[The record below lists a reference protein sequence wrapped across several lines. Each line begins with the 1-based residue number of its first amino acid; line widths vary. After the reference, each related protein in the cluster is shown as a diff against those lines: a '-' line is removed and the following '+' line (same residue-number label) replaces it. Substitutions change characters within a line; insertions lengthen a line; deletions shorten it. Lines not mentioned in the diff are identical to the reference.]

1 MKISIIGSGS
11 WGTALSILLN
21 DNKHKVKLWFRRKE
35 LLEKVKIEREN
46 SIYLPGVKIPDEVF
60 LTSDLNEALDGA
72 EIIVLAVP
80 TQHLRG
86 IISREEF
93 KNCKGKI
100 IVNVAKGIE
109 NETLMRISEIVH
121 EVLGVDENYCVLSGP
136 SHAEE
141 VSRKMPTAVVVASF
155 NKDVAKF
162 VQDVFI
168 NNYFRV
174 YTSEDVVGVE
184 LGGALKNI
192 IAIATGIADGIGF
205 GDNTRAAIMSRGIA
219 EIVRLGIA
227 MGAKLETFAGLSGIG
242 DLIVTCTSKYSRN
255 RFVGEQI
262 GRGKKLDEILKDMVM
277 VAEGIWT
284 TISAVKLSKK
294 YDIEMP
300 ITNSVYDVLFN
311 GKDPMSATSELMG
324 RSAKPEVWGLKSNKL
339 F

>member
-1 MKISIIGSGS
+1 MKISVIGSGS

-21 DNKHKVKLWFRRKE
+21 DNRHKVKLWFRRKE

-93 KNCKGKI
+93 KNCKDKI

-121 EVLGVDENYCVLSGP
+121 EVLGVDTNYCVLSGP

-162 VQDVFI
+162 AQDVFI

-205 GDNTRAAIMSRGIA
+205 GDNTRAAIMTRGIA
-219 EIVRLGIA
+219 EIVRLGVA

-300 ITNSVYDVLFN
+300 ITNSVYEVLFN

>member
-1 MKISIIGSGS
+1 M
-11 WGTALSILLN
+11 T
-21 DNKHKVKLWFRRKE
+21 
-35 LLEKVKIEREN
+35 
-46 SIYLPGVKIPDEVF
+46 
-60 LTSDLNEALDGA
+60 
-72 EIIVLAVP
+72 
-80 TQHLRG
+80 
-86 IISREEF
+86 
-93 KNCKGKI
+93 
-100 IVNVAKGIE
+100 
-109 NETLMRISEIVH
+109 
-121 EVLGVDENYCVLSGP
+121 
-136 SHAEE
+136 
-141 VSRKMPTAVVVASF
+141 
-155 NKDVAKF
+155 
-162 VQDVFI
+162 
-168 NNYFRV
+168 
-174 YTSEDVVGVE
+174 
-184 LGGALKNI
+184 
-192 IAIATGIADGIGF
+192 
-205 GDNTRAAIMSRGIA
+205 RGIA